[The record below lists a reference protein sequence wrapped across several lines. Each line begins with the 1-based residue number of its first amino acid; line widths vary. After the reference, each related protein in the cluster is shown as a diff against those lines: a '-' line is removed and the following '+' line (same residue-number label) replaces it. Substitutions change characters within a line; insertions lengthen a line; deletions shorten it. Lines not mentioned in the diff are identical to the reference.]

1 MHLKKMTRILSAFL
15 VVLTMVML
23 LDVLPGK
30 VSAAG
35 VSAPVVTISNDE
47 DTGKIELTWKA
58 VKGAAKYE
66 VYRATSKNGTYS
78 RRTTTTKTTYTGTK
92 DEVGKTYYY
101 KVRALT
107 SKGAY
112 ANSKVVSATCDL
124 PRPEVTAVNVA
135 SSGYPQLTWK
145 AVDGAV
151 SYKIYRATSK
161 NGTYSLAKTTTSTTY
176 TNTTAKAGQTYY
188 YKVVAVASKTAA
200 NSAYSAVVSRTC
212 DLPRPVVTATNVTS
226 TGYPKLTW
234 EAVDGAVSY
243 KVYRSTSKEGTYSL
257 TKTTTGTSYT
267 NTSAKPGN
275 VYYYKVVAVAEKSA
289 ANSAYS
295 SVKSRTCDLAQPKVT
310 IDLNAKGKPTLSW
323 DAVKDAVQY
332 KVYRATA
339 EDGTYSVMK
348 TTTGT
353 TYTNTTAV
361 DGTTYFY
368 KVRAI
373 CSNTDGNSA
382 YSAVL
387 SIRAEAPVPEETQP
401 EATEPKP
408 TEPKPTEP
416 DNSDLVYVKGT
427 AVYLYK
433 SASSS
438 SKSLK
443 VYYMTELK
451 LGKAVTN
458 GSSGKWYEIFYEGN
472 KYYIWLTP
480 DSEKLTTKKSSM
492 NYEAKNAYQQE
503 ILDLALTID
512 REWNTK
518 YDSGES
524 GKFYSDGSV
533 GFDCSGFTCYV
544 INTVMQKYVPG
555 YRLLPETGSLWDVYD
570 IYNKD
575 MKGEF
580 RAIDVKLKDA
590 QPGDIVFFKSKTT
603 GKLNHCGL
611 YLGNNEF
618 LHCTSVWDK
627 GVGLMT
633 LNDTYGDLVI
643 GIKRFVPTEVIPA
656 NATYYAIQGKRI
668 YSDRSGNN
676 DTGLRVSKGEAV
688 TVLFATYKTNG
699 DPYTAYIR
707 TKNGTEGFVWFRY
720 FSKTK

>member
-35 VSAPVVTISNDE
+35 ISAPVVTISNDE

-107 SKGAY
+107 SKGGSAD
-112 ANSKVVSATCDL
+112 SKVVSATCDL
-124 PRPEVTAVNVA
+124 PRPEVTAANVA

-212 DLPRPVVTATNVTS
+212 DL
-226 TGYPKLTW
+226 
-234 EAVDGAVSY
+234 
-243 KVYRSTSKEGTYSL
+243 
-257 TKTTTGTSYT
+257 
-267 NTSAKPGN
+267 
-275 VYYYKVVAVAEKSA
+275 
-289 ANSAYS
+289 
-295 SVKSRTCDLAQPKVT
+295 AQPKVT

-353 TYTNTTAV
+353 TYTNTTAE
-361 DGTTYFY
+361 DGVTYFY

-416 DNSDLVYVKGT
+416 DTSDLVYVKGT

-480 DSEKLTTKKSSM
+480 DSEKLTTRKSSM

-618 LHCTSVWDK
+618 MHCTSVWDK

-643 GIKRFVPTEVIPA
+643 GIKRFVPTEVTPA
-656 NATYYAIQGKRI
+656 NATYYAIQGNRI

-676 DTGLRVSKGEAV
+676 DTGLRVSRGEAV
-688 TVLFATYKTNG
+688 TVLFATYKSNG